1 MPNSL
6 QLVLVSVSLI
16 VFLFVL
22 RKIRKS
28 QLQIQNSI
36 IWIIGSLF
44 LLVISVFDKLME
56 YFAQKLGFMST
67 SNFVLVCVCFF
78 LLVIVFHQDIKIS
91 ILDEKLKNLNHHAAL
106 EEMDEGKKANEE

>member
-1 MPNSL
+1 MPSSL
-6 QLVLVSVSLI
+6 QIVLIIISLI

-22 RKIRKS
+22 RKIRKA

-44 LLVISVFDKLME
+44 LLVISVFDQLMT
-56 YFAQKLGFMST
+56 YFAEKLGFMST

-78 LLVIVFHQDIKIS
+78 LLVIVFHQDLKIS
-91 ILDEKLKNLNHHAAL
+91 ILDEKLKNLNHHISL
-106 EEMDEGKKANEE
+106 KEYEEREHDDE